1 LVNKILELDDMNIEI
16 ANRPETVNAPEKTR
30 RVSATPSALALI
42 HRLTAEFGPIAFLQS
57 GGCCEGSG
65 PICMPINEFNPSASD
80 VVLGEWQDAT
90 FYMGN
95 SHFTFAENMHTILD
109 ATPNSSG
116 SFSLDCGTGFAFIT
130 SGRLYTDEELT
141 NLPPV
146 KRVGL

>member
-1 LVNKILELDDMNIEI
+1 MNTVTE
-16 ANRPETVNAPEKTR
+16 NSSKTVNDPEKTK

-42 HRLTAEFGPIAFLQS
+42 ERLTAEHGPIAFLQS

-65 PICMPINEFNPSASD
+65 PICMPISEFNPSASD
-80 VVLGEWQDAT
+80 VILGGWKDAT
-90 FYMGN
+90 FYMGD

-130 SGRLYTDEELT
+130 SGRLYSDEEIAD
-141 NLPPV
+141 LPPV
-146 KRVGL
+146 VRVGY

>member
-1 LVNKILELDDMNIEI
+1 MNTI
-16 ANRPETVNAPEKTR
+16 ADANVSSTAINDPEKTK

-42 HRLTAEFGPIAFLQS
+42 NRLTTEHGPIAFLQS

-80 VVLGEWQDAT
+80 VILGEWKDAT
-90 FYMGN
+90 FYMGD

-130 SGRLYTDEELT
+130 GGRLYSDEELAA
-141 NLPPV
+141 LPPV
-146 KRVGL
+146 VRVGY

>member
-1 LVNKILELDDMNIEI
+1 MNTVTE
-16 ANRPETVNAPEKTR
+16 NSSKTVNDPEKTK

-42 HRLTAEFGPIAFLQS
+42 ERLTAEHGPIAFLQS

-65 PICMPINEFNPSASD
+65 PICMPISEFNPSASD
-80 VVLGEWQDAT
+80 VILGGWKDAT
-90 FYMGN
+90 FYMGD

-130 SGRLYTDEELT
+130 SGRLYSDEEIAA
-141 NLPPV
+141 LPPV
-146 KRVGL
+146 VRVGY

>member
-1 LVNKILELDDMNIEI
+1 MNTVTENILQ
-16 ANRPETVNAPEKTR
+16 TVNDPEKTK

-42 HRLTAEFGPIAFLQS
+42 DRLTAEHGPIAFLQS

-65 PICMPINEFNPSASD
+65 PMCMPIKEFNPSASD
-80 VVLGEWQDAT
+80 VILGEWKDAT
-90 FYMGN
+90 FYMGD

-130 SGRLYTDEELT
+130 SGRLYSDVELAQ
-141 NLPPV
+141 LPPV
-146 KRVGL
+146 VRVGF